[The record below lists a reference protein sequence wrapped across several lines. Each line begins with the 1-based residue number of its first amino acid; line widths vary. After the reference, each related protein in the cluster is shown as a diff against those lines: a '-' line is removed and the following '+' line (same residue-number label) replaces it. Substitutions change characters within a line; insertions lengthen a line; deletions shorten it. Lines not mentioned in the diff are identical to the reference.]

1 MSEDFDLGKV
11 AFIVIAMIAAFVQ
24 WVWKGI
30 QESRERKKHQQEA
43 SPEHRT
49 LRELNRDKQ
58 VLLSERSVPES
69 RPSPPSAPP
78 ASLWGAF
85 EQIKEELRKAQEL
98 ATPAPPPLP
107 VPRPSRRAATP
118 PPMVRAVSAPT
129 PAPLSPPT
137 PSVEKNADAVA
148 RVEPAASSRDDF
160 AALRGLLME
169 PKALRNAVLLREI
182 LGPPK
187 ALQTSSESML

>member
-1 MSEDFDLGKV
+1 MSEDFDFGKV

-30 QESRERKKHQQEA
+30 QESRERKKFEQEA

-49 LRELNRDKQ
+49 LREVSRDKQ
-58 VLLSERSVPES
+58 VLLSERHLPES
-69 RPSPPSAPP
+69 RPAPP
-78 ASLWGAF
+78 VVPPATLRGAF

-98 ATPAPPPLP
+98 AKPAPPPLP
-107 VPRPSRRAATP
+107 GSTPRRTP
-118 PPMVRAVSAPT
+118 PPAVGRAMPS
-129 PAPLSPPT
+129 PAPLSPSP
-137 PSVEKNADAVA
+137 PLAKIAPEALA

-160 AALRGLLME
+160 AGLRMLLME

-187 ALQTSSESML
+187 ALQSSSDSLL